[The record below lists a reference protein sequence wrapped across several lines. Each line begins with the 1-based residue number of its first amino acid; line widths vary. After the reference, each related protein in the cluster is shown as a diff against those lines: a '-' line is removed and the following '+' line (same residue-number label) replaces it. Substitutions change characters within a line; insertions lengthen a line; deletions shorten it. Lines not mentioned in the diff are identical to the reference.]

1 MKNVPKKVTPDAE
14 FEKIKQILSLEI
26 EKDYQD
32 SLKELNKVYLSDMKK
47 IDKAKNIN
55 SLIMS
60 AESVSYCPSNRAW
73 NLLDKLEDQEGE
85 EK

>member
-1 MKNVPKKVTPDAE
+1 
-14 FEKIKQILSLEI
+14 
-26 EKDYQD
+26 
-32 SLKELNKVYLSDMKK
+32 MKK

-60 AESVSYCPSNRAW
+60 AESVSYCLSNRAW
-73 NLLDKLEDQEGE
+73 NLLEKLEDQEGE